1 MSKDISYR
9 RNDYGFSYRVAAVI
23 IQNGKVLLQCFNG
36 EYAFIGGQ
44 VMENETAENA
54 LKREFM
60 EEVHSDIE
68 VAKMCAVG
76 ETFFTWDDIPYQQIG
91 LYFKA
96 YIPESSDI
104 QKDGTFCGYDEYEN
118 KRVDLDFCW
127 IPIDELCNIPLY
139 PREIIPHIAAGN
151 EGILHFISRD

>member
-23 IQNGKVLLQCFNG
+23 TENGKVLLQHFNG

-68 VAKMCAVG
+68 VGKMCAVG

-96 YIPESSDI
+96 HISDTSDI
-104 QKDGTFCGYDEYEN
+104 PRNGIFCGYDEYEN
-118 KRVDLDFCW
+118 KRVDLEFCW
-127 IPIDELCNIPLY
+127 VPIDELYNIPLY

>member
-23 IQNGKVLLQCFNG
+23 TENGKVLLQCFNG

-60 EEVHSDIE
+60 EEMHSDIE
-68 VAKMCAVG
+68 VGKMCAVG

-96 YIPESSDI
+96 RIPDTSDI
-104 QKDGTFCGYDEYEN
+104 PRSGIFCGYDVYEN
-118 KRVDLDFCW
+118 KRVDLEFCW
-127 IPIDELCNIPLY
+127 VPIEELCNIPLY
-139 PREIIPHIAAGN
+139 PKEITAHIVDGN
-151 EGILHFISRD
+151 NGIFHFISRD